1 MGIGGALMQN
11 PDFRKRIM
19 EKNGGQNLD
28 DTAKKQQ
35 QETAA
40 RIQNFG
46 LMGAYA
52 GPAAAQR
59 MNNAL
64 RVRASEM
71 SPSIARRMN
80 RKGV

>member
-52 GPAAAQR
+52 RPAAAQR
-59 MNNAL
+59 MNETL
-64 RVRASEM
+64 RVRGSEL
-71 SPSIARRMN
+71 SPSQARRMN
-80 RKGV
+80 RKGG